1 MFETLSKAPQDKIFA
16 LMAEIAADDRPG
28 KIDLGIGV
36 YKDDDGNTPIMS
48 AVKKAEERIV
58 STAKTKTYI
67 GVAGNKGFANAMVR
81 LALGDTVS
89 ADRVRAAQ
97 APGGTGALWVLLMLL
112 KRASPDA
119 TVWISDP
126 SWPNHKPMAE
136 QAGFKVASY
145 PYFDPETRGVRFDD
159 MLATLDGMGKDDIV
173 LLHGCCHNPTGA
185 NLTPEQWDRVVASL
199 KRTGAFP
206 LVDMAYQGF
215 GDGLE
220 EDAYGL
226 RAVAREIDE
235 FVCATSCSK
244 NFGIYRERVGC
255 SIVVSRDA
263 AQADIAN
270 SQMLNVIRGAYSQPP
285 DHGAEIVR
293 IILTDDA
300 LRAEWQAELEAMR
313 NRMISNRKSLADAI
327 RSRSNATDF
336 DFVAEHRGMFS
347 LLGLPV
353 DTVSHLKSENAV
365 YMLDDS
371 RINIAGLADERI
383 QRLADAI
390 VGATR

>member
-36 YKDDDGNTPIMS
+36 YKDDEGNTPIMS
-48 AVKKAEERIV
+48 AVKKAEERIL
-58 STAKTKTYI
+58 STAKTKSYI
-67 GVAGNKGFANAMVR
+67 GVAGNKAFAAAMVK

-89 ADRVRAAQ
+89 TDRVRAAQ

-112 KRASPDA
+112 KRANPDA

-159 MLATLDGMGKDDIV
+159 MLAALDGLGKNDIV

-185 NLTPEQWDRVVASL
+185 NLTPEQWDQVVASL

-220 EDAYGL
+220 EDAYGP

-255 SIVVSRDA
+255 SIVVAKDPA
-263 AQADIAN
+263 AADIAN
-270 SQMLNVIRGAYSQPP
+270 SQMLNVVRGAYSQPP

-293 IILTDDA
+293 IILEDDQ

-313 NRMISNRKSLADAI
+313 NRMVSNRQALADAI
-327 RSRSNATDF
+327 RSRSNSSDF

-353 DTVSHLKSENAV
+353 ETVDHLKAENAV

-383 QRLADAI
+383 KRLADAI